1 MCWED
6 PLEKEIATH
15 SSSFAWRIPWT
26 EAWQATVH
34 GVARVRRDWVT
45 KPPPHDRGD
54 HLGTLMIWECVALN
68 IISKIEGKKTMKKL
82 NLISFSKKKHFLA
95 ETRKR
100 ELCYSFL
107 HSRENHAGSV
117 VTLDDLKS
125 GLCLGLFH
133 LPRASLLIV
142 GWGSQWYLSHGDDI

>member
-1 MCWED
+1 
-6 PLEKEIATH
+6 
-15 SSSFAWRIPWT
+15 
-26 EAWQATVH
+26 
-34 GVARVRRDWVT
+34 
-45 KPPPHDRGD
+45 
-54 HLGTLMIWECVALN
+54 
-68 IISKIEGKKTMKKL
+68 MKKL